1 MNQDFAESVAR
12 FRAELASAVTR
23 SRRAAAEAR
32 AQSAALRR
40 EAADAAEAAET
51 ARREAEKGAGPAP
64 SDPDDGDFS
73 EHTILFRP

>member
-32 AQSAALRR
+32 SHSAALRR
-40 EAADAAEAAET
+40 EAEEAKEAAEPQ
-51 ARREAEKGAGPAP
+51 APPPP
-64 SDPDDGDFS
+64 SDPDDEDFS